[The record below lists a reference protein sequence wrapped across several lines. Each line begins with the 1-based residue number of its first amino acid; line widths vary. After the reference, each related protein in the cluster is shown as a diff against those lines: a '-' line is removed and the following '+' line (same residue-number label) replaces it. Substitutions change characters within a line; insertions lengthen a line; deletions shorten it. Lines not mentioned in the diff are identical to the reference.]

1 MSGRPSVPKNTPK
14 EYDILAA
21 QTTPDQ
27 EGHSDMTSYLDHLEC
42 TQCGK
47 DYPHAELIK
56 VSPCCGKVLFAR
68 YDLPRLRREVSRDVF
83 AERPENMWRFAELL
97 PVFKDENIV
106 TLGEGATPLLE
117 ANALGKNL
125 GMNSLFI
132 KEEGLNPTGTF
143 KARGLSAA
151 ISKAKELGVTGFT
164 VPSAG
169 NAAGAAAVYGAR
181 AGLGVKAY
189 MPQDAPDANKK
200 ECLLADTELNLVDGH
215 IGDAGRQAVAVADE
229 ENLFDLSTLK
239 EPYRAEGKK
248 TMALEIAMQLG
259 WTMPD
264 VIVYPTGGGT
274 GIIGMHKGFKELLE
288 LGWVK
293 GTPPK
298 FIAVQAAGCQ
308 PVVKAFHDGA
318 DSAEPWQN
326 AKTVADGLRVPG
338 PFADYLILQALR
350 ETGGT
355 ALAVEDQEMVDA
367 MYEIAS
373 AEGVIACPEGSA
385 TLVGLKRLLSTGEI
399 TKDQTVVLLNTGSGY
414 KYLDLI
420 KGYGQ

>member
-1 MSGRPSVPKNTPK
+1 
-14 EYDILAA
+14 
-21 QTTPDQ
+21 
-27 EGHSDMTSYLDHLEC
+27 
-42 TQCGK
+42 
-47 DYPHAELIK
+47 
-56 VSPCCGKVLFAR
+56 
-68 YDLPRLRREVSRDVF
+68 
-83 AERPENMWRFAELL
+83 MWRFAELL

-117 ANALGKNL
+117 ANNLGKNL
-125 GMNSLFI
+125 GMSHLFI

-151 ISKAKELGVTGFT
+151 ISKAKELGATGFT

-181 AGLGVKAY
+181 AGLRVKAY
-189 MPQDAPDANKK
+189 MPQDAPSANQK

-215 IGDAGRQAVAVADE
+215 IGDAGRQAVAVAEE

-259 WTMPD
+259 WRMPD
-264 VIVYPTGGGT
+264 TIVYPTGGGT

-288 LGWVK
+288 LGWVE

-298 FIAVQAAGCQ
+298 YIAVQATGCQ
-308 PVVKAFHDGA
+308 PIVKAFQDGA

-338 PFADYLILQALR
+338 PFADYLILEALR

-355 ALAVEDQEMVDA
+355 ALAVEDHEMVDA

-399 TKDQTVVLLNTGSGY
+399 TKDETVILLNTGSGY

-420 KGYGQ
+420 RGYGE